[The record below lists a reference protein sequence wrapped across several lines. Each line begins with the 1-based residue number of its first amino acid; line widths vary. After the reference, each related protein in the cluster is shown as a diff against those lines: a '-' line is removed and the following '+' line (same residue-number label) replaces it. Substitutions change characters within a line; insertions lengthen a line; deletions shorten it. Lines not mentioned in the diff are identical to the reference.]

1 MYKQPPLRPQPSFSR
16 KDGFFTAR
24 EAPPKS
30 PASRSKS
37 KGPVGP
43 FGFSAAFPG
52 FSRLFDGIPG
62 LLRRRPSGYNRPVV
76 KNRKKVRAAWVF
88 RQFVL

>member
-1 MYKQPPLRPQPSFSR
+1 MYNQIPPRPQPSFLR
-16 KDGFFTAR
+16 KDGFFA
-24 EAPPKS
+24 AWGSPPKS
-30 PASRSKS
+30 PASRRKS

-62 LLRRRPSGYNRPVV
+62 LLQRRPSGYNRPVV

-88 RQFVL
+88 RLFVL